1 MILQFITIRLLDIL
15 DIFLVA
21 VLLYQLYRLIRGTAA
36 MSIFIGI
43 VSFYF
48 VWRVVSSLNMELL
61 SNILG
66 QFIGVGVL
74 ALIVVF
80 QQEIRRFLLILGTR
94 YFFRNQ
100 RFALSK
106 LLGGNVTY
114 ASKRDIEEIVDSIFK
129 MAATKTGAL
138 IVFSSDV
145 DFSAIIESGESLD
158 AGVNSILLQTIF
170 FKNSPLHD
178 GAVVIAG
185 NRIKAAK
192 CVLPSSDRSDLPVQY
207 GMRHRSAIGMT
218 EETQAIVIVVSE
230 QSGDVSYCVGG
241 EIYKLSSPSELR
253 TVIKQY
259 NRKETDTNDS

>member
-1 MILQFITIRLLDIL
+1 MILQFISIRLLDIL

-21 VLLYQLYRLIRGTAA
+21 ILLYQLYRLIRGTAA

-43 VSFYF
+43 VSFYV
-48 VWRVVSSLNMELL
+48 VWRIVHSLHMELL

-94 YFFRNQ
+94 YFFPNK
-100 RFALSK
+100 RFALGK
-106 LLGGNVTY
+106 LLGGDVNY
-114 ASKRDIEEIVDSIFK
+114 ASKTDIDAIVDSLFV
-129 MAATKTGAL
+129 MASSKTGAL

-145 DFSAIIESGESLD
+145 DFSAIIQSGEPLD
-158 AGVNSILLQTIF
+158 AEINSILLQTIF

-178 GAVVIAG
+178 GAVIVAG

-192 CVLPSSDRSDLPVQY
+192 CVLPSSERSDLPVQY
-207 GMRHRSAIGMT
+207 GMRHRSAIGMS
-218 EETQAIVIVVSE
+218 EETQAIILVVSE
-230 QSGDVSYCVGG
+230 QSGNISYCLNGQIHTV
-241 EIYKLSSPSELR
+241 SSRSEMKSVL
-253 TVIKQY
+253 TKH
-259 NRKETDTNDS
+259 NRKETK